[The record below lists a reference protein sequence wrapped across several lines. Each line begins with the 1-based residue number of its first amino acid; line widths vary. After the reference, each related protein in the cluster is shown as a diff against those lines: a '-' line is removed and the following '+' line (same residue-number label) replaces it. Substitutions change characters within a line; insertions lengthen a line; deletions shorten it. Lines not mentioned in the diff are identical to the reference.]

1 MGYDIWE
8 KCSADSNCRESTGDV
23 QGAASGRDYFYM
35 VQHGA
40 AGPPQEYV
48 DALKPSGMGAMDV
61 SNAVWMM
68 VPCYGGVI
76 DYSSTSDSIVLTFL
90 KKGGAIHMSSTS
102 TNCCSVTGIT
112 CTDKIDYV
120 SASEG
125 GPGAGV
131 GALYYKIAKNSHPE
145 RA

>member
-1 MGYDIWE
+1 
-8 KCSADSNCRESTGDV
+8 
-23 QGAASGRDYFYM
+23 
-35 VQHGA
+35 
-40 AGPPQEYV
+40 
-48 DALKPSGMGAMDV
+48 
-61 SNAVWMM
+61 M